1 MKKYTI
7 SQAAAH
13 SGLSA
18 KMIRD
23 YESKGVL
30 AHALRNEAGYRLY
43 AERDLHTLLFIA
55 HARELGFSLKQIN
68 ELLAL
73 WQNKNRSSAEVKKMA
88 EAHIAELEQKAQ
100 QLHEMAAVLRAL
112 AQQCHGDAR
121 PDCPILRGLEKP
133 PIPSPSAVKSL
144 VAND

>member
-1 MKKYTI
+1 MKTYTI

-23 YESKGVL
+23 YEAKGL
-30 AHALRNEAGYRLY
+30 LPPAMRNEASYRLY
-43 AERDLHTLLFIA
+43 QERDLHTLLFIA
-55 HARELGFSLKQIN
+55 HARELGFSLKQLG

-73 WQNKNRSSAEVKKMA
+73 WQNKERSSSQVKTLAESHIVALEKKA
-88 EAHIAELEQKAQ
+88 N
-100 QLHEMAAVLRAL
+100 QLHDMANTLRLL
-112 AQQCHGDAR
+112 AQQCQGDER

-133 PIPSPSAVKSL
+133 LNVCTK
-144 VAND
+144 NT

>member
-1 MKKYTI
+1 MMKKYTI

-23 YESKGVL
+23 YESKGL
-30 AHALRNEAGYRLY
+30 LPPATRNEAGYRLY

-55 HARELGFSLKQIN
+55 HARELGFSLMQIKD
-68 ELLAL
+68 LLAL

-100 QLHEMAAVLRAL
+100 QLHDMAEMLRTL
-112 AQQCHGDAR
+112 AQQCRGDAR

-133 PIPSPSAVKSL
+133 LMPNTKSATTVGT
-144 VAND
+144 